1 MGAVCA
7 NDILYLEEHGN
18 NTHVYIVKNHWNVL
32 KIYKFYVNLLN
43 INLREKMERKK
54 QGWQEESNHVT
65 DIGQRPN
72 EEDGDGRN

>member
-43 INLREKMERKK
+43 INLGEKMERKK
-54 QGWQEESNHVT
+54 QGW
-65 DIGQRPN
+65 
-72 EEDGDGRN
+72 